1 MQAEKWGEESELWNM
16 DLRNCDLGFVED
28 KIERAVREA
37 YMKYLLLDAKSRK
50 LMVVLPSVMPH
61 QLLSTVLGTLFSN
74 FQTPNITLLSPAI
87 LTTSAA
93 GCRSALIVDV
103 GWSETV
109 VTGVYEYRELYQSRT
124 TRAMR
129 MATLEMAKI
138 MEKYDAMSKRET
150 PARAAEQEREEQ
162 NTKLSVELDQAEEV
176 TTRMVWCKSRQEAM
190 QGTSAS
196 NDTSDHLGQVSIA
209 NDETASSAPADD
221 TKSAT
226 TNDTSIPS
234 PSSPR
239 RSILIPFPQFAEPA
253 EKTFLAKNS
262 QEYDLDDHEQ
272 PLHHLMFKSLLR
284 LPPDVRSVC
293 MSRIIITG
301 GGSNIPGLKTRLL
314 DEVSALK
321 EQRGWDAVEGKAA
334 DERRKRLEEISHNRQ
349 KPPDA
354 SRKATDPPPALP
366 ASQTPL
372 PPDPIE
378 EKLQRDQ
385 NRGVKPTVSGV
396 IRGVETL
403 GAWAGASLLTNL
415 RIKGLVEIERDTF
428 LQYGLA
434 GARRD
439 LESNVGYRKSMAGG
453 VATLT
458 TVDKG
463 VSGLGIW
470 A

>member
-103 GWSETV
+103 GWSETI

-196 NDTSDHLGQVSIA
+196 NDTSDQLGQVSIA

-226 TNDTSIPS
+226 TNDISIPS

-262 QEYDLDDHEQ
+262 QKYDLDDHEQ
-272 PLHHLMFKSLLR
+272 PLHHLIFKSLLR

-293 MSRIIITG
+293 MSRIIVTG

-334 DERRKRLEEISHNRQ
+334 DERRKRLKEISHNRQ

-354 SRKATDPPPALP
+354 SSKATDLPPALP

-378 EKLQRDQ
+378 EKLRRDQ
-385 NRGVKPTVSGV
+385 NRGVKSTVSGV

-439 LESNVGYRKSMAGG
+439 MESNVGHRKSMGGG